1 MTKSRIIL
9 IGNKELV
16 KKQMK
21 KLKHSFYLNEI
32 FEIKE
37 ALKKKINII
46 NIQYKFKKIFSKIN
60 SSSNH
65 YIENCF
71 DKAIRLIKNNNRIKL
86 INGPI
91 SKKNFLG
98 KKHLGITEFIA
109 QKFKSKKSCML
120 IYNKKLSV
128 SPLTTHLP
136 LRSVYKRIN
145 KSSIIEKVKLI
156 NEFYRKQLK
165 ITLINL

>member
-1 MTKSRIIL
+1 MKNYKLNNDSINLINVEYQQKKAFEKISNKSNKFINDCFSLAFKIIK
-9 IGNKELV
+9 KE
-16 KKQMK
+16 
-21 KLKHSFYLNEI
+21 
-32 FEIKE
+32 
-37 ALKKKINII
+37 KIN
-46 NIQYKFKKIFSKIN
+46 KF
-60 SSSNH
+60 
-65 YIENCF
+65 
-71 DKAIRLIKNNNRIKL
+71 

-109 QKFKSKKSCML
+109 KKFKSKTSCML

-145 KSSIIEKVKLI
+145 KISIIEKVKLI
-156 NEFYRKQLK
+156 NEFYKKQLK
-165 ITLINL
+165 IKPKIAILGLNPHCESIHKFNEDEKIIKPTIKILKK